1 MFGRIGMGELLI
13 ILVVVLLIFGPT
25 KLPALAKSMGQAV
38 KEFRKGTQ
46 EVEDGLNKLANESFV
61 AKAPAAVVEAE
72 REKAEKAKGLIAKLE
87 ENLKGM

>member
-25 KLPALAKSMGQAV
+25 KLPALAKSMGQAL

-46 EVEDGLNKLANESFV
+46 EVEDSISKIANE
-61 AKAPAAVVEAE
+61 PVVEAKPQAASPKKGE
-72 REKAEKAKGLIAKLE
+72 AEANSPEIK
-87 ENLKGM
+87 

>member
-25 KLPALAKSMGQAV
+25 KLPALTKSMGQAV

-46 EVEDGLNKLANESFV
+46 EVEDGLNKLANETV
-61 AKAPAAVVEAE
+61 AEAKPAAPAQPQQTTQSTET
-72 REKAEKAKGLIAKLE
+72 K
-87 ENLKGM
+87 

>member
-1 MFGRIGMGELLI
+1 MFGRFGMGELLI

-46 EVEDGLNKLANESFV
+46 EVEEGLNKLANEPAAESKP
-61 AKAPAAVVEAE
+61 AAPAASAQTQTTTQET
-72 REKAEKAKGLIAKLE
+72 K
-87 ENLKGM
+87 